1 VVRPSSGEALRSRRR
16 AARGRLNPGGGAA
29 DGYTVR
35 IGEHLRYMVEAGASD
50 LHLKV
55 GLPPIMRVDGG
66 LQRTPFEP
74 LTPADTE
81 AAVSQL
87 LPESKA
93 EEFRRIN
100 EADVG
105 YTAEGMGR
113 FRVNA
118 FRQRGVVGVAI
129 RRVRSDI
136 PTFEELLLPP
146 AAVTLASEF
155 RGLVL
160 VTGPTGTGKT
170 TTIAAMVGWINEHR
184 TAHIVTIEDPIE
196 VVHDDMGCIIDQ
208 REIGLDTM
216 SYSAAMRYAVR
227 QDPDVIFIGEIR
239 DAETAEAAI
248 QAAETGHLVIST
260 MHTLDATET
269 VNRIID
275 LFPPQQQRQARVS
288 LTASLKGVL
297 CQRLVPRADGK
308 GRVPAVEVLI
318 NTGRVQ
324 ERILDPEQ
332 TSTIPD
338 VMIDGDFYG
347 MQTFDQA
354 LVTLVRQGLI
364 TPDDASEAATSP
376 HDFMLALKAAQL
388 A

>member
-1 VVRPSSGEALRSRRR
+1 
-16 AARGRLNPGGGAA
+16 
-29 DGYTVR
+29 
-35 IGEHLRYMVEAGASD
+35 MVEAGASD

-55 GLPPIMRVDGG
+55 GLSPIMRVDGA
-66 LQRTPFEP
+66 LKRTPFDP
-74 LTPADTE
+74 LTAADTE
-81 AAVSQL
+81 AAAFQL
-87 LPESKA
+87 LPEAKA
-93 EEFRRIN
+93 EEFRRTN

-113 FRVNA
+113 FRVNT
-118 FRQRGVVGVAI
+118 FRQRGLVGVAI
-129 RRVRSDI
+129 RRVRSDT

-146 AAVTLASEF
+146 AAQTLASEQ

-160 VTGPTGTGKT
+160 ITGPTGTGKT
-170 TTIAAMVGWINEHR
+170 TTIAAMIGWINENRSVHV
-184 TAHIVTIEDPIE
+184 VTVEDPIE
-196 VVHDDMGCIIDQ
+196 VVHEDMGSIIDQ

-216 SYSAAMRYAVR
+216 DYTAALRYAVR

-288 LTASLKGVL
+288 LAASLKGVM

-332 TSTIPD
+332 TSTVPD
-338 VMIDGDFYG
+338 VIADGDFYG

-354 LVTLVRQGLI
+354 LVALVRQGLI
-364 TPDDASEAATSP
+364 TPEDASEAATNP

>member
-1 VVRPSSGEALRSRRR
+1 
-16 AARGRLNPGGGAA
+16 
-29 DGYTVR
+29 VR
-35 IGEHLRYMVEAGASD
+35 IGDYLRYMVEAGASD

-55 GLPPIMRVDGG
+55 GLPPIMRVDGD
-66 LQRTPFEP
+66 LRRTPFDP
-74 LTPADTE
+74 MTAADTE
-81 AAVSQL
+81 AAAFAL
-87 LPESKA
+87 LPPRKA
-93 EEFRRIN
+93 EEFRDTN

-113 FRVNA
+113 FRINA
-118 FRQRGVVGVAI
+118 FRQRGLVGVAI
-129 RRVRSDI
+129 RRVRSDT
-136 PTFEELLLPP
+136 PTFDELLLPP
-146 AAVTLASEF
+146 AAQTLASEH

-170 TTIAAMVGWINEHR
+170 TTIAAMIGWINENR
-184 TAHIVTIEDPIE
+184 SVHIVTVEDPIE
-196 VVHDDMGCIIDQ
+196 VVHEDIGSIIDQ

-216 SYSAAMRYAVR
+216 TYSAALRYAVR

-248 QAAETGHLVIST
+248 QAAETGHMVIST

-288 LTASLKGVL
+288 LAASLKGVM
-297 CQRLVPRADGK
+297 CQRLVPRADDK

-338 VMIDGDFYG
+338 VITDGDFYG

-354 LVTLVRQGLI
+354 LVALVRQGLV
-364 TPDDASEAATSP
+364 TAEDAAEAATNP
-376 HDFMLALKAAQL
+376 HDFLLALKAAQL

>member
-1 VVRPSSGEALRSRRR
+1 
-16 AARGRLNPGGGAA
+16 
-29 DGYTVR
+29 
-35 IGEHLRYMVEAGASD
+35 MVEAGASD

-81 AAVSQL
+81 GAVFQL

-93 EEFRRIN
+93 DEFRRIN

-136 PTFEELLLPP
+136 PTFDELLLPP
-146 AAVTLASEF
+146 AAATLASEF

-170 TTIAAMVGWINEHR
+170 TTIAAMIGWINEHR
-184 TAHIVTIEDPIE
+184 TMHIVTIEDPIE
-196 VVHDDMGCIIDQ
+196 VVHDDIGCIIDQ

-216 SYSAAMRYAVR
+216 SYGAAMRYAVR

-288 LTASLKGVL
+288 LSASLRGVL

-324 ERILDPEQ
+324 ERILDPEE

-338 VMIDGDFYG
+338 VMRDGDFYG

-354 LVTLVRQGLI
+354 LVALVRQGLI

>member
-1 VVRPSSGEALRSRRR
+1 M
-16 AARGRLNPGGGAA
+16 
-29 DGYTVR
+29 R
-35 IGEHLRYMVEAGASD
+35 IGDYLRYMVEAGASD

-55 GLPPIMRVDGG
+55 GLPPIMRVDGD
-66 LQRTPFEP
+66 LRRTPFDP
-74 LTPADTE
+74 MTAADTE
-81 AAVSQL
+81 AAAFAL
-87 LPESKA
+87 LPPRKA
-93 EEFRRIN
+93 EEFRDTN

-113 FRVNA
+113 FRVNT
-118 FRQRGVVGVAI
+118 FRQRGAVGVAI
-129 RRVRSDI
+129 RRVRSDT
-136 PTFEELLLPP
+136 PTFDELLLPP
-146 AAVTLASEF
+146 AAQTLASEH

-170 TTIAAMVGWINEHR
+170 TTIAAMIGWINENR
-184 TAHIVTIEDPIE
+184 SVHIVTVEDPIE
-196 VVHDDMGCIIDQ
+196 VVHDDVGSIIDQ

-216 SYSAAMRYAVR
+216 TYSAALRYAVR

-248 QAAETGHLVIST
+248 QAAETGHMVIST

-275 LFPPQQQRQARVS
+275 LVPPQQQRQARVS
-288 LTASLKGVL
+288 LAASLKGVM

-338 VMIDGDFYG
+338 VITDGDFYG

-354 LVTLVRQGLI
+354 LVALVRQGLV
-364 TPDDASEAATSP
+364 TAEDAAEAATNP
-376 HDFMLALKAAQL
+376 HDFLLALKAAQL

>member
-1 VVRPSSGEALRSRRR
+1 MRVGEL
-16 AARGRLNPGGGAA
+16 
-29 DGYTVR
+29 
-35 IGEHLRYMVEAGASD
+35 LRYLVEVGASD

-55 GLPPIMRVDGG
+55 GRPPTVRVDGE
-66 LQRTPFEP
+66 LLRSPFD
-74 LTPADTE
+74 TMTATDTE
-81 AAVSQL
+81 TAAFEL
-87 LPESKA
+87 LPGPKA
-93 EEFRRIN
+93 EEFRETN
-100 EADVG
+100 EADFG

-113 FRVNA
+113 FRVNC
-118 FRQRGVVGVAI
+118 FRQRGLVGVAI

-136 PTFEELLLPP
+136 PTFDELLLPP
-146 AAVTLASEF
+146 AAEALASEH

-170 TTIAAMVGWINEHR
+170 TTIAAMIGWINEHR
-184 TAHIVTIEDPIE
+184 AVHIVTIEDPIE
-196 VVHDDMGCIIDQ
+196 VVQGDILSIIDQ
-208 REIGLDTM
+208 REIGLDTA
-216 SYSAAMRYAVR
+216 SYATALRHAVR

-269 VNRIID
+269 VNRMID
-275 LFPPQQQRQARVS
+275 LFPPQQQREVRVS
-288 LTASLKGVL
+288 LAASLKGVM
-297 CQRLVPRADGK
+297 CQRLVPRSDGK

-318 NTGRVQ
+318 NTGRVA

-332 TSTIPD
+332 TNTVID
-338 VMIDGDFYG
+338 VITEGEFYG

-354 LVTLVRQGLI
+354 LVALVRQGLI
-364 TPDDASEAATSP
+364 TPDDAADTASSP

>member
-1 VVRPSSGEALRSRRR
+1 MRVGELLR
-16 AARGRLNPGGGAA
+16 
-29 DGYTVR
+29 
-35 IGEHLRYMVEAGASD
+35 HMVEVGASD

-55 GLPPIMRVDGG
+55 GQPPVVRVDGD
-66 LQRTPFEP
+66 LLRTHFDV
-74 LTPADTE
+74 LTASDTE
-81 AAVSQL
+81 AAAFEL
-87 LPESKA
+87 LPEKKA
-93 EEFRRIN
+93 QEFRATN
-100 EADVG
+100 EADFG
-105 YTAEGMGR
+105 YTAQGMGR
-113 FRVNA
+113 FRVNC
-118 FRQRGVVGVAI
+118 FLQRGLIGVAI

-146 AAVTLASEF
+146 AAGALASEH

-170 TTIAAMVGWINEHR
+170 TTIAAMIGWINDNR
-184 TAHIVTIEDPIE
+184 TDHIVTVEDPIE
-196 VVHDDMGCIIDQ
+196 VVHGDVLSIIDQ
-208 REIGLDTM
+208 REIGLDTAD
-216 SYSAAMRYAVR
+216 YAAALRHAVR

-260 MHTLDATET
+260 MHTLDAIET
-269 VNRIID
+269 VNRMID
-275 LFPPQQQRQARVS
+275 LFPAQQQREVRVS
-288 LTASLKGVL
+288 LAASLKGVM

-318 NTGRVQ
+318 NTGRVA

-332 TSTIPD
+332 TSTIID
-338 VMIDGDFYG
+338 VMVEGDFYG

-354 LVTLVRQGLI
+354 LVLLVRQGLV
-364 TPDDASEAATSP
+364 TPDDAADTATSP

>member
-1 VVRPSSGEALRSRRR
+1 M
-16 AARGRLNPGGGAA
+16 
-29 DGYTVR
+29 R
-35 IGEHLRYMVEAGASD
+35 ISDYLRYMVEAGASD

-55 GLPPIMRVDGG
+55 GLPPIMRVDGD
-66 LQRTPFEP
+66 LRRTPFDP
-74 LTPADTE
+74 MTAADTE
-81 AAVSQL
+81 SAAFAL
-87 LPESKA
+87 LPPRKA
-93 EEFRRIN
+93 EEFRETN

-113 FRVNA
+113 FRVNT
-118 FRQRGVVGVAI
+118 FRQRGAVGVAI
-129 RRVRSDI
+129 RRVRSDT
-136 PTFEELLLPP
+136 PTFDELLLPP
-146 AAVTLASEF
+146 AAQTLASEQ

-170 TTIAAMVGWINEHR
+170 TTIAAMIGWINENR
-184 TAHIVTIEDPIE
+184 SVHIVTVEDPIE
-196 VVHDDMGCIIDQ
+196 VVHEDVGSIIDQ

-216 SYSAAMRYAVR
+216 TYSAALRYAVR

-275 LFPPQQQRQARVS
+275 LFPAQQQRQARVS
-288 LTASLKGVL
+288 LAASLKGVL

-338 VMIDGDFYG
+338 VIIDGDFYG

-354 LVTLVRQGLI
+354 LVALVRQGNI
-364 TPDDASEAATSP
+364 TAEDASEAATNP